1 MSDFERLKHEGRLA
15 ETEREIKELRLR
27 LEGLRNSLRHELDPF
42 DPVDGANGEIIAS
55 LALEFASRLSALVEA
70 LSQAVAIRRALGR

>member
-42 DPVDGANGEIIAS
+42 DPVDGTNAEIVAN
-55 LALEFASRLSALVEA
+55 LALVFATHHGYLLEA
-70 LSQAVAIRRALGR
+70 LAQAAAIRKALGR